1 MTSEVPMPPL
11 PASKSIRL
19 VARVLSALVLFACLQ
34 IRAQASCLTPSAL
47 EGAWTE
53 RGSANQVRFETSR
66 VILWEKGALR
76 AATILRSEPCKTV
89 VRDQGVLATWTLK
102 TNESGAP
109 ELDQGK
115 GPIQLDRLAVVPSS
129 LDMNPLPLPS
139 PGPVPIEKV
148 KEIAAELVARE
159 GRDQAAYRSDKEK
172 RPAILDE
179 NIRYLREVV
188 TRYGWIDIPRFGK
201 AAAAAAILIVKH
213 FSDLPLLQDALPV
226 AERDAK
232 ENGGGKELVSILVD
246 EVLITTGHK
255 QKYGTQIADDE
266 HGKPYVIPVE
276 DLGKVEE
283 YRRELGILTWKDYLK
298 KAAEFFYEGKAIRI
312 PGPEE

>member
-1 MTSEVPMPPL
+1 MTSEVSPFPL
-11 PASKSIRL
+11 AALRSRRP
-19 VARVLSALVLFACLQ
+19 VVRVLGALVLFTCLQ
-34 IRAQASCLTPSAL
+34 VRAQASCLSPSELA
-47 EGAWTE
+47 GAWTE
-53 RGSANQVRFETSR
+53 RGSANQVRFETAR
-66 VILWEKGALR
+66 VILWEKGVLR
-76 AATILRSEPCKTV
+76 AATIIRSEPCKIV
-89 VRDQGVLATWTLK
+89 VRDQGVLVTWTLK
-102 TNESGAP
+102 ANESGAP

-115 GPIQLDRLAVVPSS
+115 GAVQLDRLVEVPSS
-129 LDMNPLPLPS
+129 LDINPLPLPS
-139 PGPVPIEKV
+139 PGPIPTEKV

-159 GRDQAAYRSDKEK
+159 GRDQAAFKSDKEK
-172 RPAILDE
+172 RPAILDD

-188 TRYGWIDIPRFGK
+188 TRYGWIDIPRFGR

-213 FSDLPLLQDALPV
+213 SSDLPLLQDALPV

-246 EVLITTGHK
+246 EVLISTGHK

-283 YRRELGILTWKDYLK
+283 YRKELGILTWKDYLK
-298 KAAEFFYEGKAIRI
+298 KAGEFFYDGKAIRI